1 MIDLTLDSLTVPGI
15 PDYTPPF
22 GTQKDPLV
30 SLSTVET
37 NNNIIKPF
45 TAQRAVEFSHD
56 ETLSR
61 IERNAVLVFTGDADA
76 TLDISNVTTFK
87 GNEIKI
93 VNSTSHTLTIKY
105 LEVGEE
111 SYSTIGLTKESI
123 ILTADSTT
131 TYTDNKLIQDEKT
144 SLLTTWSSSK
154 IAEELSKVKPGY
166 AGLAATLGQNFTNG
180 ILTER
185 NLVNVLGATSVADAF
200 AKLQAKTSVGDFTN
214 LGLGD
219 YIDIPSIT
227 FDGKTLTHNPSYENL
242 RVQIIAF
249 DYFKHYY
256 NTTHHAVMQFKH
268 CLFKKEINSANS
280 NVGGYPA
287 TPMAD
292 YLSTTFG
299 AGLEAAMGISCL
311 SIKQFSQTAV
321 TTWSNSTGY
330 KVFLPTENQL
340 IGHKGSS
347 TVATGTVSYELGQF
361 PYYAINPKGLI
372 KNFNGV
378 LHFYWTASPLFAAS
392 NYFAVVDDGGF
403 MNSGFASNGDIGVAP
418 VFCI

>member
-1 MIDLTLDSLTVPGI
+1 MSVYHGSHRIAGSNKGVIRDSLT
-15 PDYTPPF
+15 
-22 GTQKDPLV
+22 
-30 SLSTVET
+30 
-37 NNNIIKPF
+37 
-45 TAQRAVEFSHD
+45 R
-56 ETLSR
+56 
-61 IERNAVLVFTGDADA
+61 
-76 TLDISNVTTFK
+76 
-87 GNEIKI
+87 
-93 VNSTSHTLTIKY
+93 
-105 LEVGEE
+105 
-111 SYSTIGLTKESI
+111 
-123 ILTADSTT
+123 
-131 TYTDNKLIQDEKT
+131 QD
-144 SLLTTWSSSK
+144 TTWSSAK
-154 IAEELSKVKPGY
+154 IAEELSKVKTDY

-227 FDGKTLTHNPSYENL
+227 FGGQTLTHNPSYENL

-249 DYFKHYY
+249 DYFKNYH

-268 CLFKKEINSANS
+268 CPFKKEINSANS
-280 NVGGYPA
+280 NEGGYPA
-287 TPMAD
+287 MPIAG

-299 AGLEAAMGISCL
+299 AGLEAAIGINCL
-311 SIKQFSQTAV
+311 SIKQYFQTDA
-321 TTWSNSTGY
+321 TTWSKSTGY

-347 TVATGTVSYELGQF
+347 TVATDTVSYELGQF
-361 PYYAINPKGLI
+361 PYYAINPKGLM

-378 LHFYWTASPLFAAS
+378 LQYYWTASPLFAVS
-392 NYFAVVDDGGF
+392 Y
-403 MNSGFASNGDIGVAP
+403 GFARVNEIGDVDIYTANSNNVGVAP

>member
-45 TAQRAVEFSHD
+45 TAQRAIEFSHD

-76 TLDISNVTTFK
+76 TLDISDVTTFK

-105 LEVGEE
+105 LEAGEE
-111 SYSTIGLTKESI
+111 SYSTINLTKDSV

-131 TYTDNKLIQDEKT
+131 TYIYSKLIQDKKT

-154 IAEELSKVKPGY
+154 IAQEIQDAKTY
-166 AGLAATLGQNFTNG
+166 AAYASVLGANFTNG

-185 NLVNVLGATSVADAF
+185 NLVNVLGATSAADAF
-200 AKLQAKTSVGDFTN
+200 TKLRAKTSVGDSTN

-227 FDGKTLTHNPSYENL
+227 FNGQTLIHNPAYENL

-249 DYFKHYY
+249 DYFKNYY
-256 NTTHHAVMQFKH
+256 NTTHHVVMQFKH
-268 CLFKKEINSANS
+268 CPFKKEINSANS

-287 TPMAD
+287 MPIAD

-299 AGLEAAMGISCL
+299 AGLEAAMGINCL
-311 SIKQFSQTAV
+311 PIKQYFQTSA
-321 TTWSNSTGY
+321 TKWSNPTEY

-347 TVATGTVSYELGQF
+347 TVATDTVSYELGQF
-361 PYYAINPKGLI
+361 PYYAINPKGLM

-378 LHFYWTASPLFAAS
+378 LHHYWTASPLFADS
-392 NYFAVVDDGGF
+392 DSFAYVSRNGYV
-403 MNSGFASNGDIGVAP
+403 SVSYANGDSIGVAP

>member
-22 GTQKDPLV
+22 GTVKDPLV

-56 ETLSR
+56 EEVSR
-61 IERNAVLVFTGDADA
+61 IERNACLVFTGDADA
-76 TLDISNVTTFK
+76 ILDLSNAATFK
-87 GNEIKI
+87 GNELKV
-93 VNSTSHTLTIKY
+93 VNTTAHALTIKY
-105 LEVGEE
+105 MKAGQ
-111 SYSTIGLTKESI
+111 SSFSTINLVENTVTF
-123 ILTADSTT
+123 TADTDS
-131 TYTDNKLIQDEKT
+131 TYTTGED
-144 SLLTTWSSSK
+144 
-154 IAEELSKVKPGY
+154 Y
-166 AGLAATLGQNFTNG
+166 AAVLGENFTNG

-185 NLVNVLGATSVADAF
+185 NLVDVLGATSAADAF
-200 AKLQAKTSVGDFTN
+200 SKLQAKSSVGDFTN

-227 FDGKTLTHNPSYENL
+227 FDSQTLTHNASYENL

-249 DYFKHYY
+249 DYFKNYY
-256 NTTHHAVMQFKH
+256 NTTHHVVMQFKH
-268 CLFKKEINSANS
+268 CPFKKEINSANS

-287 TPMAD
+287 MPIAT

-311 SIKQFSQTAV
+311 SIKQYFQTAA

-347 TVATGTVSYELGQF
+347 TVATDTVSYELGQF
-361 PYYAINPKGLI
+361 PYYAINPKGLM

-378 LHFYWTASPLFAAS
+378 LYYYWTASPLFADS
-392 NYFAVVDDGGF
+392 GLFAYVSYCGFVSYDRADYDDF
-403 MNSGFASNGDIGVAP
+403 GVAP

>member
-1 MIDLTLDSLTVPGI
+1 MSVYHGSHRIAGSNKGVIRDSLT
-15 PDYTPPF
+15 
-22 GTQKDPLV
+22 
-30 SLSTVET
+30 
-37 NNNIIKPF
+37 
-45 TAQRAVEFSHD
+45 R
-56 ETLSR
+56 
-61 IERNAVLVFTGDADA
+61 
-76 TLDISNVTTFK
+76 
-87 GNEIKI
+87 
-93 VNSTSHTLTIKY
+93 
-105 LEVGEE
+105 
-111 SYSTIGLTKESI
+111 
-123 ILTADSTT
+123 
-131 TYTDNKLIQDEKT
+131 QD
-144 SLLTTWSSSK
+144 TTWSSAK
-154 IAEELSKVKPGY
+154 IAEELSKVKPDY

-227 FDGKTLTHNPSYENL
+227 FGGQTLTHNPSYENL

-249 DYFKHYY
+249 DYFKNRY

-268 CLFKKEINSANS
+268 CPFKKEINSANS

-287 TPMAD
+287 MPIAD

-299 AGLEAAMGISCL
+299 AGLEAAIGINCL
-311 SIKQFSQTAV
+311 SIKQFFQTGA
-321 TTWSNSTGY
+321 TSWSNSTKY

-347 TVATGTVSYELGQF
+347 TVATDTHSYELGQF
-361 PYYAINPKGLI
+361 PYYAINPKGLM

-378 LHFYWTASPLFAAS
+378 LYHYWTASPLFAAS
-392 NYFAVVDDGGF
+392 DGFADVIDDGRVGF
-403 MNSGFASNGDIGVAP
+403 ISGSTGSIGVAP

>member
-22 GTQKDPLV
+22 GTQKEPLV
-30 SLSTVET
+30 SLSTIET
-37 NNNIIKPF
+37 HSNIIKPF
-45 TAQRAVEFSHD
+45 ATQRAIEFSQD

-61 IERNAVLVFTGDADA
+61 IERNAVLVYTGDADA
-76 TLDISNVTTFK
+76 VLDMSSVTTFK

-93 VNSTSHTLTIKY
+93 VNSTSHTLTVKY
-105 LEVGEE
+105 LESGEK
-111 SYSTIGLTKESI
+111 SSSTIGLTKESI

-131 TYTDNKLIQDEKT
+131 TYIDNKFIQDEKT

-154 IAEELSKVKPGY
+154 IAEEFSKVKPDY

-185 NLVNVLGATSVADAF
+185 NLVDVLGATSVQDAF

-227 FDGKTLTHNPSYENL
+227 FDSQTLTHNPSYENL

-249 DYFKHYY
+249 DYFKNYL
-256 NTTHHAVMQFKH
+256 NTTHHVVMQFKH
-268 CLFKKEINSANS
+268 CPFKKEINSANS

-287 TPMAD
+287 MPIAD

-311 SIKQFSQTAV
+311 SIKQYFQTDA
-321 TTWSNSTGY
+321 TNWSNFTAY

-347 TVATGTVSYELGQF
+347 TVATDTTSYELGQF
-361 PYYAINPKGLI
+361 PYYAINPKGLM

-378 LHFYWTASPLFAAS
+378 LYFYWTASPLFAGS
-392 NYFAVVDDGGF
+392 SYFAFVSYSGVVSYYYVSFDF
-403 MNSGFASNGDIGVAP
+403 VGVAP

>member
-30 SLSTVET
+30 SLSTEET

-45 TAQRAVEFSHD
+45 TAQRAIEFSHD

-61 IERNAVLVFTGDADA
+61 IERNAVLIYAGDADA
-76 TLDISNVTTFK
+76 VLDMSSVTTFK

-105 LEVGEE
+105 LEAGEK
-111 SYSTIGLTKESI
+111 SYSTIGLIKESK
-123 ILTADSTT
+123 ILTANSTT
-131 TYTDNKLIQDEKT
+131 TYIYNKLIQDEKT
-144 SLLTTWSSSK
+144 STQTTWSSSK
-154 IAEELSKVKPGY
+154 IAEELSKVKPDY

-185 NLVNVLGATSVADAF
+185 NLVDVLGATSAKDAF
-200 AKLQAKTSVGDFTN
+200 AKLRAKTSAGDFTN

-219 YIDIPSIT
+219 YIDIPSIN
-227 FDGKTLTHNPSYENL
+227 FGGQILTHNPSYENL
-242 RVQIIAF
+242 RAQIIAF
-249 DYFKHYY
+249 DYFK
-256 NTTHHAVMQFKH
+256 NQFNVTHHAVMQFKH
-268 CLFKKEINSANS
+268 CPFKKEINSANS

-287 TPMAD
+287 MPIAD
-292 YLSTTFG
+292 YLGTTFG
-299 AGLEAAMGISCL
+299 AGLEAAIGINCL
-311 SIKQFSQTAV
+311 SIKQFFQTGA
-321 TTWSNSTGY
+321 TAWSNSTGY

-340 IGHKGSS
+340 TGHKGSS
-347 TVATGTVSYELGQF
+347 TVATDTESYELGQF
-361 PYYAINPKGLI
+361 PYYAINPKGLM

-378 LHFYWTASPLFAAS
+378 LHYYWTASPLFADS
-392 NYFAVVDDGGF
+392 YLFALVSYDGHVSFNDAG
-403 MNSGFASNGDIGVAP
+403 NDEIGVAP